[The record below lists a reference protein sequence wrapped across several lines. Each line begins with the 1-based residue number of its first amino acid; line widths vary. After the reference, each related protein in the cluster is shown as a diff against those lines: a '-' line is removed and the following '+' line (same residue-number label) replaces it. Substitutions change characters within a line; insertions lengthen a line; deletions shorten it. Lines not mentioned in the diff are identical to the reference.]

1 MEESGRLSGRID
13 QIELD
18 TVKREAT
25 PEFLMKLS
33 IKPNMSRLLLSNTVS
48 LLKMFGGERA
58 RSTVH
63 NWIHKAD
70 LQPTSGKKP
79 GSRCG

>member
-1 MEESGRLSGRID
+1 MEEFGRFSVCIHQID
-13 QIELD
+13 LD
-18 TVKREAT
+18 FVEREAT

-33 IKPNMSRLLLSNTVS
+33 IQLHLSGLSLSNTVFV
-48 LLKMFGGERA
+48 LEMFGVKRA

-70 LQPTSGKKP
+70 L
-79 GSRCG
+79 